1 MTEYAEHKEKTIEL
15 MRPNLTVMD
24 LNIAAAL
31 YFATQWI
38 GSRQLNTQKG
48 FLGTSVTYR
57 TPAQVRYPLLDRRV
71 IDLLSGLPV
80 HLKCDHGLGKGF
92 GDSLL
97 LRGLANGLRLVES
110 CTLPKQAIQFGAQ
123 SARLDE
129 NSKGQFH
136 SNYNRERVQA

>member
-57 TPAQVRYPLLDRRV
+57 TPAQVL
-71 IDLLSGLPV
+71 ISGL
-80 HLKCDHGLGKGF
+80 
-92 GDSLL
+92 
-97 LRGLANGLRLVES
+97 ES

-129 NSKGQFH
+129 NSKGQDNINKDYRH
-136 SNYNRERVQA
+136 NLT